1 MDYPRASAWI
11 SQSLRV
17 ADVIS
22 LRKSD
27 RNKGGNASRT
37 SSLFGDGVF
46 IFSRAKGR
54 KMMRRVDVKER
65 ARAREQRVLELWNK
79 EDTFR
84 KSITSREGRP
94 NFVFYEGPPTAN
106 GKPHI
111 GHVLGR
117 VIKDFVSRYKT
128 MSGYRVVRK
137 AGWDTHGL
145 PVELGVEKQLGIS
158 GKQEIENYGVEPFI
172 QKCKES
178 VFEYERQWRE
188 LTEAIAYWTDLD
200 DPYITLKND
209 YIESVWNILATIH
222 DKGLLYRGH
231 RVSPY
236 CPDCQ
241 TTLSSHEVAQ
251 GYEDV
256 KDLTATAKFKVKGTG
271 EYILAWTTTPWTLPA
286 NVGLAVNPEL
296 EYVRVRQDGEVYI
309 VAAALA
315 EKVIKGEYETLG
327 TLKGRDLVGLNYEPP
342 FTYVSLENAHRV
354 VDADFVSDTSGT
366 GIVHIAPAHGEDDYR
381 VCREHGL
388 PMLMV
393 VNNAGRYIDAV
404 TDLAGRFVKDC
415 DVDIVK
421 MLSERGLLYHKER
434 HEHSYPFCWRCKTP
448 LLYYATESWFIKTTA
463 VKDQLIANNKT
474 IKWYPEHLRDG
485 RFGKF
490 LEDLVDWN
498 ISRNRYWGTPLNV
511 WTCESCGKEK
521 SPHSIAELQS
531 LAIGTVPDDLELH
544 KPYVDAVK
552 LKCSCGGVMERTP
565 EVIDVWFDSGSMP
578 FAQYHY
584 PFENQEKWEQQYP
597 ADFICEGIDQ
607 TRGWFF
613 SLLAVST
620 LFNGKP
626 SYKSVISTGH
636 VLDENGQKMSKSKGN
651 VIDPWEIINEFGTDA
666 FRWALLA
673 DSAPWNSKRFSKGI
687 VAEAKSK
694 VVDTL
699 VNTHAFYALYAT
711 IDGYVPSEHEKVRS
725 DNKLDRWILSR
736 LNSLVAVVR
745 RGLDD
750 NDFLNPAKEI
760 EQFIDEL
767 SNWYVRRSRDR
778 FWGSG
783 LTGDKI
789 NAYQTLGE
797 VLLTLSKMIAPY
809 VPFVAEDI
817 YGNLGGE
824 GSVHLADYPQADESA
839 IDVQLERDMAAARN
853 IVELARNIR
862 NEANIKTRQ
871 PLSEL
876 LVSLSG
882 DFDLAGYQDIIKDE
896 INVKTITLAG
906 DDSGFVNFN
915 LKLNLKVAGK
925 KYGKNVGPIQAAL
938 KGLSAD
944 ETRNVVEKGEFVFL
958 SPEGEALVIT
968 LDELL
973 VEKEAKSGFAS
984 ASGGGLTVAL
994 NTEITPELEQEGWV
1008 REVVRAVQDT
1018 RKKLDLPIEKRIDLV
1033 IDADP
1038 ELEAALRAFD
1048 HVLRENVLVNEVTF
1062 GKADGTEEV
1071 QAGDKLIGLAIVTGA

>member
-1 MDYPRASAWI
+1 
-11 SQSLRV
+11 
-17 ADVIS
+17 
-22 LRKSD
+22 
-27 RNKGGNASRT
+27 
-37 SSLFGDGVF
+37 
-46 IFSRAKGR
+46 
-54 KMMRRVDVKER
+54 MRRIDVKER
-65 ARAREQRVLELWNK
+65 ARAREQRILEQWSTDN
-79 EDTFR
+79 TFR
-84 KSITSREGRP
+84 KSIENRAGRP

-128 MSGYRVVRK
+128 MAGYRVIRK

-158 GKQEIENYGVEPFI
+158 GKQEIEKYGVEPFI
-172 QKCKES
+172 KKCRES

-200 DPYITLKND
+200 DPYITLKD
-209 YIESVWNILATIH
+209 EYIESVWNILATIH
-222 DKGLLYRGH
+222 EKGLLYRGH

-256 KDLTATAKFKVKGTG
+256 KDLTATAKFKLASGD
-271 EYILAWTTTPWTLPA
+271 YALAWTTTPWTLPA
-286 NVGLAVNPEL
+286 NVALAVNPDL
-296 EYVRVRQDGEVYI
+296 DYARVRQDDGVY
-309 VAAALA
+309 VVVSALV
-315 EKVIKGEYETLG
+315 EKVMRGDYEVLG
-327 TLKGRDLVGLNYEPP
+327 TVKGRELVGLTYEPLFP
-342 FTYVSLENAHRV
+342 YVKVDNAYRIIDADYVS
-354 VDADFVSDTSGT
+354 DASGT
-366 GIVHIAPAHGEDDYR
+366 GIVHIAPAHGEDDNR
-381 VCREHGL
+381 VARQHGI

-393 VNNAGRYIDAV
+393 VNSAGRYIDEV

-415 DVDIVK
+415 DVDIIR

-434 HEHSYPFCWRCKTP
+434 YEHSYPFCWRCKTP

-463 VKDQLIANNKT
+463 VKDQLIENNKT

-511 WTCESCGKEK
+511 WTCESCGHEK
-521 SPHSIAELQS
+521 AVHNRNEMRE
-531 LAIGTVPDDLELH
+531 LAIGDVAADLELH
-544 KPYVDAVK
+544 KPYVDAVQ
-552 LKCSCGGVMERTP
+552 LRCSCGGVMNRAS

-578 FAQYHY
+578 FAQYHH
-584 PFENQEKWEQQYP
+584 PLGDEETFAEQYP

-607 TRGWFF
+607 TRGWFY

-620 LFNGKP
+620 LYNGKAP
-626 SYKSVISTGH
+626 YKSVISTGH

-651 VIDPWEIINEFGTDA
+651 VIDPWEIIGEFGTDA

-694 VVDTL
+694 IVDTL

-711 IDGYVPSEHEKVRS
+711 IDGYVPGNHAKVKS
-725 DNKLDRWILSR
+725 DNKLDKWIVSR
-736 LNSLVAVVR
+736 LNSLVASVVS
-745 RGLDD
+745 GLEE
-750 NDFLNPAKEI
+750 NDFLNPAKNI
-760 EQFIDEL
+760 ESFIDEL

-783 LTGDKI
+783 LTDDKLA
-789 NAYQTLGE
+789 AYQTLGD
-797 VLLTLSKMIAPY
+797 VLLTLSRLIAPY
-809 VPFVAEDI
+809 APFVAEEI

-824 GSVHLADYPQADESA
+824 GSVHLADYPAADLSS
-839 IDVQLERDMAAARN
+839 IDEVLELDMATARN

-862 NEANIKTRQ
+862 NENNLKTRQ
-871 PLSEL
+871 PLSDL

-882 DFDLAGYQDIIKDE
+882 AFNLAEYEDIIKDE
-896 INVKTITLAG
+896 INVKTITLAN
-906 DDSGFVNFN
+906 DNSFVTFN

-938 KGLSAD
+938 KGLSVD
-944 ETRNVVEKGEFVFL
+944 ESSEVVGSGEFRFT
-958 SPEGEALVIT
+958 SPDGEALVIT
-968 LDELL
+968 VDELL
-973 VEKEAKSGFAS
+973 VEKEAKPGFAS
-984 ASGGGLTVAL
+984 ASGGGVTVAL

-1008 REVVRAVQDT
+1008 REVIRAVQDQ
-1018 RKKLDLPIEKRIDLV
+1018 RKKLDLPIEKRVNLV
-1033 IDADP
+1033 LEVDA
-1038 ELEAALRAFD
+1038 ELEAALRRFD
-1048 HVLRENVLVNEVTF
+1048 SVLRDNVLVNEVSF
-1062 GKADGTEEV
+1062 GRTDGMESL
-1071 QAGDKLIGLAIVTGA
+1071 QAGDKTISLAIV